1 MKNQLNLNGLWQM
14 SSPQMGEKTIPVTL
28 PGDNYTALYEAG
40 IIPDPYF
47 GKNEDLIQEYRKYT
61 WIFSRE
67 FDVPEEL
74 LAFDSVILDAEKV
87 DTLALFSL
95 NGKKVFESG
104 NMFRRTTLDVKKFLK
119 PGKNTVS
126 VKFKPVEAEGKK
138 IRDTLPEEIFMN
150 GCSKVSY
157 LNLIRKVHCHGGW
170 DWGIT
175 LCPCGI
181 YEPLILTGINS
192 CRIEH
197 LYTEQNHSKNSVKL
211 TAIAELYAEKSSR
224 SSVVFKFNGE
234 EKKVS
239 VSLKP
244 GNNTVQTVFDVKNP
258 KLWWPA
264 GYGEQA
270 LYDLTV
276 TAAEDE
282 KSIEVGLRTVEI
294 INEPDQY
301 GVSMGVRVNGVD
313 IFCKGAD
320 WIPADAFPSRITPA
334 AVEELL
340 NSVVLANMNM
350 VRVWG
355 GGQYEND
362 FFYQLCDRKGIMV
375 WQDMMM
381 ACSLYP
387 ATDEF
392 IADITA
398 EVDFQIRRLRGHAC
412 IALWCGDNECLGA
425 TGWYRSEN
433 RVAYLVM
440 YDRINRELQKAA
452 AKADPER
459 IFWPSS
465 PCGGPGNFSDGWHD
479 DSRGDMHYWEVWH
492 GGKPF
497 EAYYSKKPRFCS
509 EFGYQSFPS
518 FETVSGYCPEEQF
531 NVFSPVMDHHQKC
544 GLGNAPI
551 IGMFGR
557 YYRMPEDFRSFLYLS
572 QVQQAE
578 AIKTGVEYWRTLKPR
593 CQGTLFWQLNDNWP
607 VASWASIEYGGKW
620 KQLQYHAKRF
630 YAPVMATVF
639 RDETREARLFVVS
652 DVLEKL
658 KAEVKVTCWSFAGK
672 VLREFT
678 FNSTLKA
685 NESKEIHVFKET
697 ELNGMKPGEYFI
709 EVTCRA
715 ESPSG
720 KVFEHQNFTWSAPL
734 KVSPVEKA
742 VLKTEVKEREGKI
755 TVKVTTDK
763 PAFFVLLETPGIPG
777 IFSDNSF
784 ALLPGKGRELVFTP
798 KGKTTVKA
806 LEKALEITTLR
817 DTYR

>member
-1 MKNQLNLNGLWQM
+1 MKNQLNLNGQWQM
-14 SSPQMGEKTIPVTL
+14 ESPQMAGKIIPVTL

-47 GKNEDLIQEYRKYT
+47 GKNEEVIQEYRKYT

-67 FDVPEEL
+67 FDVSEEL
-74 LAFDSVILDAEKV
+74 LAFESIILDAEKV
-87 DTLALFSL
+87 DTFAVFSL
-95 NGKKVFESG
+95 NGKKVFESD
-104 NMFRRTTLDVKKFLK
+104 NMFRRITLDVKKYLK

-138 IRDTLPEEIFMN
+138 INDTLPEEVFMN
-150 GCSKVSY
+150 SCSSVPY

-181 YEPLILTGINS
+181 YEPLTFTGINS
-192 CRIEH
+192 GRIEH
-197 LYTEQNHSKNSVKL
+197 LYTEQKHSKNSVKL
-211 TAIAELYAEKSSR
+211 TAIAEVYAVKSKT
-224 SSVVFKFNGE
+224 SVVTFKFNGE

-244 GNNTVQTVFDVKNP
+244 GNNIVKTVFEVENP
-258 KLWWPA
+258 ELWWPA
-264 GYGEQA
+264 GCGEQA
-270 LYDLTV
+270 LYELSAV
-276 TAAEDE
+276 TDDDE

-313 IFCKGAD
+313 VFCKGAD
-320 WIPADAFPSRITPA
+320 WIPADAFPSRITPE
-334 AVEELL
+334 AVDDLL
-340 NSVVLANMNM
+340 ESARIANMNM

-381 ACSLYP
+381 SCSLYP

-392 IADITA
+392 IANITA

-412 IALWCGDNECLGA
+412 IALWCGDNECIGA
-425 TGWYRSEN
+425 TGWYRPEN

-518 FETVSGYCPEEQF
+518 FESVRSYCPEEEF

-544 GLGNAPI
+544 LLGNAPI

-578 AIKTGVEYWRTLKPR
+578 AIKTGVEYWRSLKPR

-630 YAPVMATVF
+630 YAPVMTTVF
-639 RDETREARLFVVS
+639 KDETQTTRLFVVS

-672 VLREFT
+672 VLKEFT
-678 FNSTLKA
+678 FNSTVKA
-685 NESKEIHVFKET
+685 NESKEIHVFKDS

-709 EVTCRA
+709 EVSCHA
-715 ESPSG
+715 EGSSG

-734 KVSPVEKA
+734 KSSPVEKA
-742 VLKTEVKEREGKI
+742 VVKTEVKEKNGKI

-784 ALLPGKGRELVFTP
+784 ALLPGKGRELVFEP
-798 KGKTTVKA
+798 KVKTSAKE
-806 LEKALEITTLR
+806 LEKVLEVMTLR